1 MIIRLLMTKNSHRFF
16 LVGLFLH
23 GDSKIPH
30 AITFIVRKIGESGR
44 CIAASCLVGVP
55 DGINDGLTKELSTT
69 KLYVFGDSIVDNG
82 AKKSLV
88 SGYGPYG
95 IECFWYGKWRFTN
108 GLTIPEMTVVELK
121 LKVPVSFDY
130 MEYFSNHDGVNY
142 ASGSAGILPE
152 TGSKL
157 GKNYNMGK
165 QVGFFKET
173 LERYVS
179 KKPSGHVVQ
188 TMDQDYANNET
199 PRLVPNNQK
208 QFYCTEAL
216 YPPPSMRSAPPHE
229 SIEKPTGDGC
239 EDTES

>member
-1 MIIRLLMTKNSHRFF
+1 MIIRLLMTENSHRFF

-44 CIAASCLVGVP
+44 CIVASCLVGAP
-55 DGINDGLTKELSTT
+55 DGINDGLTKELSAT

-142 ASGSAGILPE
+142 ASGSAGILPK

-157 GKNYNMGK
+157 PRISGEDFAELLTRKLGNHLKN
-165 QVGFFKET
+165 
-173 LERYVS
+173 
-179 KKPSGHVVQ
+179 
-188 TMDQDYANNET
+188 
-199 PRLVPNNQK
+199 
-208 QFYCTEAL
+208 L
-216 YPPPSMRSAPPHE
+216 YDLGARKMVIFEIGPL
-229 SIEKPTGDGC
+229 GC
-239 EDTES
+239 LPCIIDKSYRRHW